1 MVAYYINL
9 DRVPERR
16 DYVENHFSR
25 RGISDLVRL
34 SATDAKD
41 ATSLEN
47 THFVKGIGSR
57 WDMPLSAI
65 ACFESHRR
73 VWQMIIDAALPAAAI
88 FEDDLRLSET
98 AANVIA
104 GVIEAA
110 ETFDVV
116 KIDYSPQ
123 LVRLGPEQVLNGIP
137 MRLMLHT
144 VASAG
149 GYVLSRSGCLKL
161 LKWSERYCETLDD
174 FVFFA
179 RQNWTAY
186 QLIPAVA
193 IQFQFGYDAE
203 NKQITDNAGFHTNER
218 ESDPSINAATDKGP
232 LGFRLRKEFNRFT
245 RKNYWRFGGDTRLIR
260 RGGYIGHVP
269 LAPDLQFG
277 NADDG

>member
-16 DYVENHFSR
+16 EYVENHFSR

-41 ATSLEN
+41 SSALAD
-47 THFVKGIGSR
+47 THFVKGTGSR

-73 VWQMIIDAALPAAAI
+73 VWQMIVDAGLPAAAV
-88 FEDDLRLSET
+88 FEDDLRLSES

-110 ETFDVV
+110 ESFDVV

-123 LVRLGPEQVLNGIP
+123 LVRLGSQQVLNGIP
-137 MRLMLHT
+137 MRSMLHT

-161 LKWSERYCETLDD
+161 LNWSESYCETLDD
-174 FVFFA
+174 FVFFP
-179 RQNWTAY
+179 RPNWVAL
-186 QLIPAVA
+186 QVIPAVA
-193 IQFQFGYDAE
+193 VQFQFGQADE
-203 NKQITDNAGFHTNER
+203 NKKNCNVGGFHINER
-218 ESDPSINAATDKGP
+218 ESDPSINAVTDKGP
-232 LGFRLRKEFNRFT
+232 LGFRLRKEFRRFA
-245 RKNYWRFGGDTRLIR
+245 RKNHWRFGGDARLIR
-260 RGGYIGHVP
+260 QGGYIGHIP

-277 NADDG
+277 NADAG